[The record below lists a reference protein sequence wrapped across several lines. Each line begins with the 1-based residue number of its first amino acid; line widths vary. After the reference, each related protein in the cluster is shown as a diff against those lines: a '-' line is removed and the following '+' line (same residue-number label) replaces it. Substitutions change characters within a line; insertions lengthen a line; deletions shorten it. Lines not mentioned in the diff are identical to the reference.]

1 MNQNYNFVQA
11 LFSQVMNGK
20 NQDLA
25 TRRSTS
31 FTSFLLL
38 MVFAFFAN
46 FSAQGQTTLISPTG
60 DGGFE
65 TGSTLSA
72 NGWTG
77 VSSVQTFFVG
87 SATPSSLGSNCAF
100 SSTSS
105 TSWSAGTGSNVCHI
119 YKDVTIPAGESILTI
134 SYKFKISAVDAG
146 YDYLQTWL
154 VPTTT
159 TPVSGTLLAAGSGIV
174 QIGANNNGSTSY
186 VTYTNSISVVPG
198 TTQRIVISFSQDGV
212 TPYGAS
218 AVDEISLIS
227 SAPATFTATANGGLW
242 SSPATWVGGVV
253 PGAGN
258 DILIPAGAIV
268 TVDQV
273 TSYRNLDINGILQWN
288 ASSNAMTLSGNLTVN
303 SGGRFLPYTTG
314 GTGQTINIGG
324 NFQNN
329 GYANLAIFSTLINF
343 NGSGSTLSGTGVFEG
358 DGTRGIIRTL
368 AFQNLGSNSIATS
381 QNLTLTNGFTI
392 TAGSLNTN
400 GKVKI
405 DNTAQ
410 IYGQALNLQVAS
422 AAVTNMGSLYTV
434 APVVFG
440 QAVVPYAN
448 ALAAVLGTRYVSGN
462 NVYLCTIV
470 GTFNA
475 TPPTSSAAT
484 IFTTSGPTLI
494 WIGTLGTLGTNVPYN
509 GTLSLTTQYFYG
521 DNVYQAILA
530 TATTTMPVHT
540 SGTVGQFRYLGPVA
554 KASVNFDSVTGTV
567 RSLNLTQAGSGFSTA
582 PAVAIS
588 RGLGDTTGTS
598 AAATAVLF
606 QQIAGPASS
615 ITQKSGAVSIT
626 GGLTI
631 NSDQGASVASTNV

>member
-1 MNQNYNFVQA
+1 MNQNYNFVQG

-25 TRRSTS
+25 TKRSTS

-46 FSAQGQTTLISPTG
+46 FSVQGQTVLLSPTG

-65 TGSTLSA
+65 TGTTLTA

-100 SSTSS
+100 SSTSC
-105 TSWSAGTGSNVCHI
+105 TNFNVCHI
-119 YKDVTIPAGESILTI
+119 YKDVTIPAGETILTI
-134 SYKFKISAVDAG
+134 SYKFKISNVDASF
-146 YDYLQTWL
+146 DYLQTWL

-159 TPVSGTLLAAGSGIV
+159 TPVSGTLFAAGGGNV

-198 TTQRIVISFSQDGV
+198 TTQRIVISFRQDGFA
-212 TPYGAS
+212 PYGAS

-258 DILIPAGAIV
+258 DIVIPTGAIV

-273 TSYRNLDINGILQWN
+273 TSYRNLDVNGILQWN
-288 ASSNAMTLSGNLTVN
+288 ATANAMTLGGNLNIN
-303 SGGRFLPYTTG
+303 SGARFLPYSSVATPVG
-314 GTGQTINIGG
+314 VVVNIGG

-329 GYANLAIFSTLINF
+329 GYANLALSTINF
-343 NGSGSTLSGTGVFEG
+343 NGTGSTLSGTGVFEG

-368 AFQNLGSNSIATS
+368 AFQNLGSNTVSTS
-381 QNLTLTNGFTI
+381 QNLTVTSSLAV

-400 GKVKI
+400 GKLRI

-440 QAVVPYAN
+440 TAVVPYAN
-448 ALAAVLGTRYVSGN
+448 ALAAVANTRYFYGN
-462 NVYLCTIV
+462 NVYLCTTA

-475 TPPTSSAAT
+475 TPPTSTAAAT
-484 IFTTSGPTLI
+484 FTSSGPTLI
-494 WIGTLGTLGTNVPYN
+494 WAGELGTLGTPLPF
-509 GTLSLTTQYFYG
+509 GTGFTLSLTTQYFVG
-521 DNVYQAILA
+521 NNVYQAILN
-530 TATTTMPVHT
+530 TASTADFPTHT
-540 SGTVGQFRYLGPVA
+540 SGVARNLRWIGTVA

-567 RSLNLTQAGSGFSTA
+567 RSLNLTQPGSGFSTA

-588 RGLGDTTGTS
+588 KGLGDTTGTS

-606 QQIAGPASS
+606 QQIAGIANSS
-615 ITQKSGAVSIT
+615 SQKSGAASIT
-626 GGLTI
+626 GG
-631 NSDQGASVASTNV
+631 